1 MVKLNKTPHVVV
13 MANFVPNLNILSE
26 DRWNIRDLGLLNI
39 PRRNEVKSY
48 NGALKFENLIKEAQR
63 QMQTQ

>member
-1 MVKLNKTPHVVV
+1 